1 MKRRW
6 LGLPLSAVCATASGH
21 GVPSPS
27 GTPVD
32 AAPEPWVL
40 CCLALSLILYG
51 VGLVRLWRR
60 SRLGRGALLRHAS
73 WFGAGWIAMA
83 IALASPLDAA
93 GGYLFSAHMVQ
104 HELLMIVAAPLMVL
118 GRPLGVWAWS
128 LPQSWLRPLGGALRV
143 GPVRSA
149 WHALTRPLHA
159 WLLHFAALWL
169 WHVPALFQAAL
180 LHPAVH
186 ALQHASF
193 LFPALLF
200 WWAVL
205 EGAQS
210 GADRGAAIAYLFT
223 TMLHTGA
230 LGVLFAMSGH
240 VWYPVYGIGASQY
253 GLSALEDQQ
262 LGGLI
267 MWVPGGLA
275 YVIAG
280 LVLCAGWL
288 RQPARG
294 AAS

>member
-1 MKRRW
+1 
-6 LGLPLSAVCATASGH
+6 
-21 GVPSPS
+21 
-27 GTPVD
+27 
-32 AAPEPWVL
+32 
-40 CCLALSLILYG
+40 
-51 VGLVRLWRR
+51 
-60 SRLGRGALLRHAS
+60 
-73 WFGAGWIAMA
+73 
-83 IALASPLDAA
+83 
-93 GGYLFSAHMVQ
+93 
-104 HELLMIVAAPLMVL
+104 
-118 GRPLGVWAWS
+118 
-128 LPQSWLRPLGGALRV
+128 
-143 GPVRSA
+143 
-149 WHALTRPLHA
+149 
-159 WLLHFAALWL
+159 
-169 WHVPALFQAAL
+169 
-180 LHPAVH
+180 
-186 ALQHASF
+186 
-193 LFPALLF
+193 
-200 WWAVL
+200 VL